1 MFSLKKVR
9 DQKGFTIV
17 ELLIVIVVI
26 GILAALV
33 ITTYGGIQGKARDSE
48 RQSDLQ
54 ALQTQIEAF
63 YANNNYYPTL
73 SDLNSSTWRNG
84 DGTTANPANMKN
96 LDEAALQDPSETS
109 SAVTAGP
116 LSGTAAS
123 DTNKNVYGYVP
134 SPDGC
139 TDQSCTGYT
148 LTAYLESGKV
158 YTKHALD

>member
-54 ALQTQIEAF
+54 AVQTQIEAF

-73 SDLNSSTWRNG
+73 ANMNDSTWR
-84 DGTTANPANMKN
+84 DTNMKN

-109 SAVTAGP
+109 DAVTSGP
-116 LSGTAAS
+116 LSGSAAS
-123 DTNKNVYGYVP
+123 ATNKNIYGYVAT
-134 SPDGC
+134 PDGC
-139 TDQSCTGYT
+139 TDQACTGYT
-148 LTAYLESGKV
+148 LTAWLESGKL